1 MTYPAREI
9 VYGVCDKTSEQ
20 DNYFGFFK
28 NYDDAKKEVKIQGN
42 RMKEE
47 LGIMDINIK
56 GDRVSKP
63 VNNREEELLIVIH
76 EYVLR

>member
-9 VYGVCDKTSEQ
+9 VYGVCDKTGKQ
-20 DNYFGFFK
+20 DSYFGFFK

-47 LGIMDINIK
+47 LGVMDIIIK
-56 GDRVSKP
+56 DGRASKP
-63 VNNREEELLIVIH
+63 LGEREEELLIVIH